1 MQKSPDPLSRWFEEA
16 KWVPSMFQ
24 GTSTLFPSIQLQ
36 KEKVGWSD
44 SFSNPPIENYGWAG
58 FSFAIHVDF
67 AAVPG
72 LSDTPAP
79 S

>member
-1 MQKSPDPLSRWFEEA
+1 MGAFHVSWDFYSF
-16 KWVPSMFQ
+16 S
-24 GTSTLFPSIQLQ
+24 TSATS
-36 KEKVGWSD
+36 KAEVGWSG
-44 SFSNPPIENYGWAG
+44 SFSNSLIENYGWAG
-58 FSFAIHVDF
+58 FSFAILVES

>member
-1 MQKSPDPLSRWFEEA
+1 M
-16 KWVPSMFQ
+16 PSLFH
-24 GTSTLFPSIQLQ
+24 GTSALIPSVQLQ
-36 KEKVGWSD
+36 KAEVGWSG
-44 SFSNPPIENYGWAG
+44 SFSNSPIENYGWAG
-58 FSFAIHVDF
+58 FSFAIHVES